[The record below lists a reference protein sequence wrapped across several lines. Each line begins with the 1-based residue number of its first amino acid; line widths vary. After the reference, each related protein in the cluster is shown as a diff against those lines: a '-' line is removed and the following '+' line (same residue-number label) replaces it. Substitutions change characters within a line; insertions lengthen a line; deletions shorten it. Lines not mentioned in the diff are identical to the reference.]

1 MAWFACYEVN
11 GVLVTTLLAMAPLM
25 NEPDD
30 EVALRVLGDDV
41 AKRLRSAVRPVSLHR
56 RRQQLGQPFASYN
69 HSPIAPSSATI
80 PLQHEG
86 DLAAV
91 QALMIKLRTLT
102 QSTNRRLITELRSV
116 IRQDTQDDDI
126 MEVLTSPASNKRLRG
141 LFKELKDVEFVA
153 KALQGRDVDL
163 QDVRQWFDELIALKS
178 QFETHIGSRAEIV
191 HSPDFES
198 GCVRVLSGRQDRL
211 TRAEKTAL
219 GPFAK
224 LAVDATAKS
233 DDEDLSFVEGL
244 RKAAG
249 LPNPL

>member
-1 MAWFACYEVN
+1 
-11 GVLVTTLLAMAPLM
+11 
-25 NEPDD
+25 
-30 EVALRVLGDDV
+30 
-41 AKRLRSAVRPVSLHR
+41 
-56 RRQQLGQPFASYN
+56 
-69 HSPIAPSSATI
+69 SPITPSSATI

-163 QDVRQWFDELIALKS
+163 QDVRQWFDELIALKP
-178 QFETHIGSRAEIV
+178 QFETHI
-191 HSPDFES
+191 
-198 GCVRVLSGRQDRL
+198 
-211 TRAEKTAL
+211 
-219 GPFAK
+219 
-224 LAVDATAKS
+224 
-233 DDEDLSFVEGL
+233 
-244 RKAAG
+244 
-249 LPNPL
+249 